1 MYIFIVYKH
10 ERNHKVR
17 KNMKLSFLKKVF
29 ILNAACFRSW
39 VNLKQTLNDS
49 SLYSAHVLKYVFV
62 ILHQPLI

>member
-29 ILNAACFRSW
+29 ILNAACFRSCES
-39 VNLKQTLNDS
+39 LSKPLNDL
-49 SLYSAHVLKYVFV
+49 SLYGAHVLKYVFV